1 MNGKQRKQIEN
12 WADRLLAEYDEGR
25 KELKLKKDTLSHEV
39 DSWIGDKEIHEID
52 IETKDRIDR
61 NQKDETYVNS
71 MIDSMTY
78 SIDWLRTGRQPD
90 SYRGVDK
97 RDKYRAKFYDDMDIL
112 PDINAELRKE
122 REPLYMSQEQRMALI
137 QLFRNFSD
145 RERQC
150 YVMHTAEGLS
160 MQKIADKL
168 GLSKWTVRTYINRA
182 KEKVEE
188 ITAA

>member
-1 MNGKQRKQIEN
+1 MNSKQLES
-12 WADRLLAEYDEGR
+12 WADRLLAEYEEGR
-25 KELKLKKDTLSHEV
+25 KDLGRMKNNLS
-39 DSWIGDKEIHEID
+39 DDYLPDQQDKSQI
-52 IETKDRIDR
+52 
-61 NQKDETYVNS
+61 NS
-71 MIDSMTY
+71 MIDSTTY
-78 SIDWLRTGRQPD
+78 SIQWMETGRQPD

-112 PDINAELRKE
+112 PDINEELRKE
-122 REPLYMSQEQRMALI
+122 RKPLYMTAQQRYELLK
-137 QLFRNFSD
+137 LFETFSD

-150 YVMHTAEGLS
+150 YIMYVAEGLS

>member
-1 MNGKQRKQIEN
+1 MNNMNSKQLEN
-12 WADRLLAEYDEGR
+12 WADRLLAEYDEGW
-25 KELKLKKDTLSHEV
+25 KGLNK
-39 DSWIGDKEIHEID
+39 
-52 IETKDRIDR
+52 TKDNLRDDFLPDQQDKTHI
-61 NQKDETYVNS
+61 NS

-78 SIDWLRTGRQPD
+78 SIDWMRTGRQPD
-90 SYRGVDK
+90 MYRGVDK
-97 RDKYRAKFYDDMDIL
+97 KDKYRAKFYDDMDIL
-112 PDINAELRKE
+112 PDINEELRKE

-160 MQKIADKL
+160 MQQIADKL